1 LQIIIMHSRFKHAR
15 TIKVERR
22 WVALAAAGVVA
33 VIVAMSGLLS
43 YLTLNNAVA
52 NKLPLVRGWIADQA
66 AEGLKDRDDFVRANI
81 SALAV
86 KLGEIQAQVSRLDVL
101 GDRVASMAGV
111 RPQELPTKDPGRGGP
126 LSPNARE
133 LSLTEL
139 AMAVERTSR
148 LLELRADQLNIAESE
163 LLAKSVR
170 GKLMP
175 SEQPLSDGAM
185 GSRFGSRIDP
195 FNGRSAMHE
204 GIDFNAPTGT
214 PILAAAG
221 GVVVFAEYHPGYGNQ
236 VDVDHGNDLITRYAH
251 ASKLLVKAGDI
262 VKRGQK
268 IAEVG
273 STGRSTGPH
282 LHFEVRIAGV
292 AQDPAGYLR
301 GDFDLKDSKLAQ
313 AKP

>member
-1 LQIIIMHSRFKHAR
+1 MHSRFKHAR
-15 TIKVERR
+15 TLTVRRR
-22 WVALAAAGVVA
+22 WIAAAVA
-33 VIVAMSGLLS
+33 ALGLMVIGMSGALS
-43 YLTLNNAVA
+43 YLTLNHTAA
-52 NKLPLVRGWIADQA
+52 NRLPLVRSWIADQA
-66 AEGLKDRDDFVRANI
+66 AEGLKDRDDYVRANI

-86 KLGEIQAQVSRLDVL
+86 KLGELQAQVSRLDVL

-111 RPQELPTKDPGRGGP
+111 RLQDLPSKDGGRGGP
-126 LSPNARE
+126 LSANARE
-133 LSLTEL
+133 LSLSEL
-139 AMAVERTSR
+139 SMAVERTGKT
-148 LLELRADQLNIAESE
+148 LEQRADQLNIAESD
-163 LLAKSVR
+163 LLANSVR

-175 SEQPLSDGAM
+175 SEQPLSDGFM
-185 GSRFGSRIDP
+185 GSRFGSRLDP

-221 GVVVFAEYHPGYGNQ
+221 GVVVFAEFHPGYGNQ
-236 VDVDHGNDLITRYAH
+236 VDIDHGNELITRYAH

-282 LHFEVRIAGV
+282 LHFEVRIGGV

-301 GDFDLKDSKLAQ
+301 GDFDLKDGKLAQ

>member
-1 LQIIIMHSRFKHAR
+1 MHSSFKHAR
-15 TIKVERR
+15 TVKIQRR
-22 WVALAAAGVVA
+22 WLVAGATGLVVT
-33 VIVAMSGLLS
+33 VLAMSAMLS
-43 YLTLNNAVA
+43 YLTLNNATTS
-52 NKLPLVRGWIADQA
+52 KIPLVRNLIADQA
-66 AEGLKDRDDFVRANI
+66 SEGLKERDDFVRANI
-81 SALAV
+81 SALAI
-86 KLGEIQAQVSRLDVL
+86 KLGELQAQVSRLDVL
-101 GDRVASMAGV
+101 GDRVATMAGV
-111 RPQELPTKDPGRGGP
+111 RPQELPAKDPGRGGP
-126 LSPNARE
+126 MAPDARD
-133 LSLTEL
+133 LSLGEL
-139 AMAVERTSR
+139 ALAVERTSR
-148 LLELRADQLNIAESE
+148 LLELRSDQLNIAESE

-204 GIDFNAPTGT
+204 GIDFNAPIGT

-221 GVVVFAEYHPGYGNQ
+221 GVVVFAEHHPGYGNQ
-236 VDVDHGNDLITRYAH
+236 VDVDHGNELVTRYAH

-301 GDFDLKDSKLAQ
+301 GDFDLKEGKLAQ